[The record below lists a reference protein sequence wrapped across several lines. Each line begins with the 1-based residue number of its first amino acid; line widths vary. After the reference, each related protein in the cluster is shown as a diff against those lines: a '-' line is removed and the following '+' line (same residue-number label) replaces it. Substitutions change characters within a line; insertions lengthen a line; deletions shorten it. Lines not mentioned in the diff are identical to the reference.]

1 MMDFR
6 KIYDYQPTKLGSSM
20 EIKKHKQEM
29 EQPVDAPSFPP
40 PPPPPPKPSA
50 RKINHQDG
58 LIHSNGQAFV
68 APGIDNRLGNQ
79 NIRIREGIKSETLT
93 QEEVIQLAQSRETF
107 NDLKDALVED
117 GELGKEDKIQLHDTL
132 DKNSEEIYVLKH
144 N

>member
-1 MMDFR
+1 MDFR

-20 EIKKHKQEM
+20 EIKKHKKEM
-29 EQPVDAPSFPP
+29 EQSVSATSFPP
-40 PPPPPPKPSA
+40 PPPKPPKPPA
-50 RKINHQDG
+50 KKTNHQDG
-58 LIHSNGQAFV
+58 LIHSNGQTFV
-68 APGIDNRLGNQ
+68 APGVDNRLCNQ

-117 GELGKEDKIQLHDTL
+117 GELGKEDKIQLHDAL
-132 DKNSEEIYVLKH
+132 DTNSKEIYVLKH